1 MRWVSVHF
9 MMCSFIWFKA
19 VGEHFNQEAGGLPE
33 CFTADADINN
43 AGIF

>member
-19 VGEHFNQEAGGLPE
+19 VGEHFNQEVGGLPE